1 MDRPRPEGTIMPTTT
16 PTVLLTGGTGFI
28 GAHTAKVLVED
39 GAEVIA
45 TDIST
50 DTRRLAKLD
59 VLEDITVRQLDLT
72 DPTAVIR
79 TIRRTDATHVI
90 HLGATTSLIARQS
103 PRLAIEVNVTG
114 TNNILEAARTL
125 EDQVERVAWA
135 STMAVYAP
143 AMKYDRQP
151 VDEDDLVY
159 PDSIYGATKECC
171 EHQARLYAEEFG
183 VSAVGL
189 RPTGV
194 YGPFNNPDYLD
205 SEGGTVTDHRS
216 PSGRTAGLFAK
227 AAQGHPVSM
236 TVRSGANDWIYVED
250 VARLFVAAAFT
261 PDEERSRHVYNA
273 ASGSVASI
281 EEAVE
286 ILRDLLPDAEI
297 DLTVEGESPYV
308 SAVDGTRAHE
318 EFDTE
323 PQYDLR
329 AGIEAYVNTIRA
341 DQGLDP
347 V

>member
-1 MDRPRPEGTIMPTTT
+1 MPTPT
-16 PTVLLTGGTGFI
+16 PTVLITGGTGFI

-39 GAEVIA
+39 DVDVVAA
-45 TDIST
+45 DINT
-50 DTRRLAKLD
+50 DTRRLAKLGVLDD
-59 VLEDITVRQLDLT
+59 VAVRQLDLT
-72 DPTAVIR
+72 DPTAVVR
-79 TIRRTDATHVI
+79 TIRQTGATHVI
-90 HLGATTSLIARQS
+90 HLGATTSLIARQN

-125 EDQVERVAWA
+125 DAQVERVAWS

-143 AMKYDRQP
+143 AAKYDHQP

-159 PDSIYGATKECC
+159 PDSIYGATKQCC

-205 SEGGTVTDHRS
+205 SEDGTVTEHRS
-216 PSGRTAGLFAK
+216 PSGRTAGLFAR

-236 TVRSGANDWIYVED
+236 TVREGRNDWIYVED
-250 VARLFVAAAFT
+250 VARLFVAAVFT
-261 PDEERSRHVYNA
+261 PDEERSRDIYNA

-286 ILRDLLPDAEI
+286 ILRDLLSDATI
-297 DLTVEGESPYV
+297 DLTVEGESTYV
-308 SAVDGTRAHE
+308 SEVDGSRAHE
-318 EFDTE
+318 EFDAN

-329 AGIEAYVNTIRA
+329 AGIKTYVNTIRA